1 MKHKVIFKQQMIL
14 NIVIFL
20 IVIVSVGRSIQSFEK
35 EDQVLYYNRARLL
48 IADQL
53 KELEQGYYPKGEY
66 PYTVLDL
73 SGKVLYTSDEEKY
86 SIGDQVN
93 VTEEL
98 QFDQNFNKENK
109 EYLKIVFPLYQMRK
123 VDRFVVLSIR
133 QSLLME
139 YSGVARIIYIF
150 SPIIYGILLI
160 LVLLILRCIY
170 IKRHILN
177 PISEINQSA
186 KAIIEGNYDIPVVKS
201 NGKRLL
207 HSEMD
212 ELTFG
217 FELMR
222 DELKEKRIKEEAL
235 KRSQKELISCISHDL
250 KTPLST
256 IKAYSEGL
264 RDGIA
269 KDEEKQKRYAEIIAN
284 KAEVLTKMMNDLLE
298 HSNAELNELKM
309 VKKECYF
316 GSSFH
321 KTMKEV
327 KLLLERQGIVLEYNQ
342 DIPNVIVLMDE
353 GRINQVIYNLVE
365 NALKYMDKDKGK
377 IRITTTYLNE
387 EKKISISIKDNGSG
401 ISMSDIPYVFDKFYR
416 AEKSRNMS
424 IPGSGLG
431 LSICKYI
438 IEEHGGS
445 IACHSKLGEGTQFVY
460 TIALSS

>member
-1 MKHKVIFKQQMIL
+1 M
-14 NIVIFL
+14 
-20 IVIVSVGRSIQSFEK
+20 IVSVYRSIQRFEK
-35 EDQVLYYNRARLL
+35 DDQVLYYNRARLL
-48 IADQL
+48 IADQI
-53 KELEQGYYPKGEY
+53 KELEQGYYPSGEY
-66 PYTVLDL
+66 PYIVFDL
-73 SGKVLYTSDEEKY
+73 SGKVLYTSDEGEY
-86 SIGDQVN
+86 SIGELVN

-98 QFDQNFNKENK
+98 QLDQNFSRENK
-109 EYLKIVFPLYQMRK
+109 EYLKIIFPLYQRRE
-123 VDRFVVLSIR
+123 VDRFVVMLIR
-133 QSLLME
+133 KSLVME
-139 YSGVARIIYIF
+139 YSGVGRVIYVF
-150 SPIIYGILLI
+150 NPIIIGIILI
-160 LVLLILRCIY
+160 LGLLILRSIY
-170 IKRHILN
+170 LKRHILN
-177 PISEINQSA
+177 PIREINQSA
-186 KAIIEGNYDIPVVKS
+186 KAIIDGNYDIPVVKS

-212 ELTFG
+212 ELTYG

-222 DELKEKRIKEEAL
+222 DELKEKRIKEETL

-250 KTPLST
+250 KTPIST

-269 KDEEKQKRYAEIIAN
+269 KDKEKQKRYAEIIAN
-284 KAEVLTKMMNDLLE
+284 KAEVLTRMMNDLLE

-327 KLLLERQGIVLEYNQ
+327 KLLLDRQGIELEYNQ

-377 IRITTTYLNE
+377 ISIATTYLKE

-438 IEEHGGS
+438 VEEHGGS
-445 IACHSKLGEGTQFVY
+445 IACHSKFGEGTEFVY